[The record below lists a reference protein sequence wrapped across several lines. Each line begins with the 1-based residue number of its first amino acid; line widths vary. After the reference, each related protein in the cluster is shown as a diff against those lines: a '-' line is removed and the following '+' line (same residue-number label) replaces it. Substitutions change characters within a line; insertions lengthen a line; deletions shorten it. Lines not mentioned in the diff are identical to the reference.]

1 MLMPHFITLA
11 EAKLMT
17 ATFKARKDS
26 ILDPIFQNRDILA
39 NCETFDRTAIDAILA
54 QPGCTQLRIYYGMDT
69 DLKMHAILVGVDE
82 NDDDLLPEDPNDPNE
97 QIAEMSRRCPEL
109 CPRNP
114 L

>member
-1 MLMPHFITLA
+1 MPHFITLA

-17 ATFKARKDS
+17 ATFKARKEG

-39 NCETFDRTAIDAILA
+39 NCETFDRTAIDALLA
-54 QPGCTQLRIYYGMDT
+54 QDGCTQLRIYYGMDT
-69 DLKMHAILVGVDE
+69 NLQMHAILVGVDA
-82 NDDDLLPEDPNDPNE
+82 NDDDILPTDPNAPNE
-97 QIAEMSRRCPEL
+97 QIVEVGLRCPQF